1 MANKITSWSFSR
13 YSAYKECPAKAKY
26 KFIDKLKEPG
36 SAAMDRGTEIHTKAE
51 QYIRGNIARMPKE
64 LVPLGKEM
72 RRLRAA
78 YKQDPASMPMEQTW
92 AFTADWQHTRW
103 DDWNGC
109 ALRIK
114 VDLAEIGDDAILVTD
129 WKTGKF
135 RDTKAVEYQEQ
146 LELYA
151 LGALLWFPDV
161 AEVHTRLAYIDEG
174 LIHPAETSVTPRK
187 ELYKLQK
194 TWQKRSRPLLTDT
207 KFAPTPSNA
216 CRWCHFRSG
225 NGGPCRA
232 G

>member
-1 MANKITSWSFSR
+1 MAVKITSWSFSR
-13 YSAYKECPAKAKY
+13 YSTYRECPAKARY
-26 KFIDKLKEPG
+26 KFIEKLKEPG
-36 SAAMDRGTEIHTKAE
+36 SPAMDRGTEIHTKAE
-51 QYIRGNIARMPKE
+51 QYIRGNITRMPKE
-64 LVPLGKEM
+64 LVPLDKEM

-78 YKQDPASMPMEQTW
+78 YKVAPASMQMEQTW

-103 DDWNGC
+103 DDWTGC

-114 VDLAEIGDDAILVTD
+114 VDLAEIGDDAVLVTD

-135 RDTKAVEYQEQ
+135 RDTKAVEYLEQ

-174 LIHPAETSVTPRK
+174 LIHPAETNVTLRK
-187 ELYKLQK
+187 ELPKLQR
-194 TWQKRSRPLLTDT
+194 TWQKRARPLLTDT
-207 KFAPTPSNA
+207 RFSPTPSNA
-216 CRWCHFRSG
+216 CRWCHFRAG

>member
-1 MANKITSWSFSR
+1 MADKLTSWSFSR
-13 YSAYKECPAKAKY
+13 YVVYRECPAKARY
-26 KFIDKLKEPG
+26 KFIEKLPEPG

-51 QYIRGNIARMPKE
+51 HYIRGNLSRLPKE
-64 LVPLGKEM
+64 LLPLGREF
-72 RRLRAA
+72 RRLRAE
-78 YKQDPASMPMEQTW
+78 YKQAPTRMLMEQTW
-92 AFTADWQHTRW
+92 AFTADWSHTRW
-103 DDWNGC
+103 DDWRGC

-114 VDLAEIGDDAILVTD
+114 VDLAEIGEDAILVTD

-135 RDTKAVEYQEQ
+135 RDSKAAEYEEQ

-161 AEVHTRLAYIDEG
+161 SEVHTRLAYIDEG
-174 LIHPAETSVTPRK
+174 LLHPAETNVTSRK
-187 ELYKLQK
+187 EQTTLRK
-194 TWQKRSRPLLTDT
+194 TWEKRTRKMLTDT
-207 KFAPTPSNA
+207 QFKPTPSAA